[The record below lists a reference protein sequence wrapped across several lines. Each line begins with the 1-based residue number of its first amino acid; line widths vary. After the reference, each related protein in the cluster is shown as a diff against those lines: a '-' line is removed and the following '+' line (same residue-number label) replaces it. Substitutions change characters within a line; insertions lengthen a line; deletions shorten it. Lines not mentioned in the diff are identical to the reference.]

1 MKSKKKSATVKRD
14 PIFIKPTISTL
25 ILKKLGEI
33 GYGTIDAF
41 FPAKYPEAGVW
52 RQILGLDKTYKF
64 SKQTFHSILWRLQKQ
79 KLVERDIKGWN
90 ITELGRKL
98 IGKVKYS
105 PQAVLPKEDGI
116 IRLVIFDIPERERK
130 KRVWLRLELIA
141 CGFKILQKSVW
152 MGYRPLSRAFLESL
166 EDLGLRK
173 FVHIVSIKRPGTL
186 ENID

>member
-1 MKSKKKSATVKRD
+1 MTA
-14 PIFIKPTISTL
+14 L
-25 ILKKLGEI
+25 ILKKLAEI
-33 GYGTIDAF
+33 SYGTIGAF
-41 FPAKYPEAGVW
+41 FPAKYPEARIW

-98 IGKVKYS
+98 VGKIKYA
-105 PQAVLPKEDGI
+105 PRAALPKEDGI

-130 KRVWLRLELIA
+130 KRIWLRFELLA

-152 MGYRPLSRAFLESL
+152 IGYRPLPREFLESL
-166 EDLGLRK
+166 ESLGLRK
-173 FVHIVSIKRPGTL
+173 FVHIVSIERSGTL
-186 ENID
+186 ETI